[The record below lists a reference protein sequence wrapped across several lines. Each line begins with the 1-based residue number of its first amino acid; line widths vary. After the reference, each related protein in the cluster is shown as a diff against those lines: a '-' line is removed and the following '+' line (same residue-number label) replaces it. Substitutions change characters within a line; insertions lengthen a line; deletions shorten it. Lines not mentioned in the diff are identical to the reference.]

1 MITIKDVASLA
12 NVSTATASRALRNL
26 GYISKETYERVT
38 NAATQLGY
46 IANATAQQLK
56 TNTFRTVGFIISDI
70 KNEYYF
76 GILSHLHELLSSN
89 GMELIIAFSSENP
102 SDEEKSFRS
111 LIANRVSAILFIPTS
126 DRNQPI
132 IDIAKQNGIK
142 VIQLFRDI
150 YQGLD
155 TIINDDEQGCFA
167 ATEHLLKKGCKRLL
181 LVDVSYKYLDFNAV
195 KPNRSTGFMQAL
207 KGTTVAS
214 KVINFPLMDYNVD
227 ILYRAI
233 DEFRPDG
240 IITATNQF
248 GFEVLSHLKCGN
260 LEKEVDLISFDDN
273 QWLEFCSVSAVRQNS
288 DSLTDS
294 ICKCI
299 SDKTD
304 KVYKEKIVPSLAIR
318 D

>member
-1 MITIKDVASLA
+1 M
-12 NVSTATASRALRNL
+12 
-26 GYISKETYERVT
+26 
-38 NAATQLGY
+38 
-46 IANATAQQLK
+46 
-56 TNTFRTVGFIISDI
+56 
-70 KNEYYF
+70 
-76 GILSHLHELLSSN
+76 
-89 GMELIIAFSSENP
+89 
-102 SDEEKSFRS
+102 
-111 LIANRVSAILFIPTS
+111 
-126 DRNQPI
+126 
-132 IDIAKQNGIK
+132 
-142 VIQLFRDI
+142 
-150 YQGLD
+150 
-155 TIINDDEQGCFA
+155 
-167 ATEHLLKKGCKRLL
+167 
-181 LVDVSYKYLDFNAV
+181 
-195 KPNRSTGFMQAL
+195 

-248 GFEVLSHLKCGN
+248 GFEVLSHLKRGN

-299 SDKTD
+299 GDKTD
-304 KVYKEKIVPSLAIR
+304 KVHKEKIVPSLAIR